1 MKATGWDNRRRMET
15 RADRCYVVT
24 GPFRSGTSLV
34 ARLIAT
40 LGADPGPTGEL
51 FEPSEW
57 NPAGYL
63 QRPDITAFNKRLIA
77 KAGGH
82 DGEPPAAERIE
93 ASASAVDFTSLES
106 GWMRQPGDVVVKDP
120 RFSFT
125 LKAWLRHGAFLG
137 KDVRLVITSRETD
150 DMVRSALSHYDVR
163 HYCGNSVEGART
175 TLAAYAEAAERT
187 AEATGLPC
195 LRLSYALL
203 DREPKEAVRTLAEFM
218 EISTPGRIAAACRA
232 CDSGRSRALG
242 PEEL

>member
-1 MKATGWDNRRRMET
+1 MET

-34 ARLIAT
+34 TRLIAA
-40 LGADPGPTGEL
+40 LGADPGPAGEL

-77 KAGGH
+77 AAGGH
-82 DGEPPAAERIE
+82 DGEPPEAHRVAESADPE
-93 ASASAVDFTSLES
+93 AFSSLES
-106 GWMRQPGDVVVKDP
+106 RWMRQPGDIVIKDP

-125 LKAWLRHGAFLG
+125 LRAWLKHGAFHG
-137 KDVRLVITSRETD
+137 KEVRLVITSREMD

-163 HYCGNSVEGART
+163 HYCGNSVKGARK
-175 TLAAYAEAAERT
+175 TLSAYAEAAEGL
-187 AEATGLPC
+187 AAATSLPC
-195 LRLSYALL
+195 LRLPYALL
-203 DREPKEAVRTLAEFM
+203 DREPKKAVRALAEFM
-218 EISTPGRIAAACRA
+218 EVTAPDRMAEAFAA